1 MDTYQYKVPDILS
14 FGENPARERTSEY
27 RRQRTYVPTAETE
40 QKLKTISGKLN
51 DCLYDSYRREIDT
64 LRPNVDIDREM
75 ELLIAAEEDLEQ
87 SRRNLR
93 RQARKICRSNG
104 PSKEEEQELKILSK
118 NSIQKMYELDDFIRD
133 FDTKPYVATE
143 MVDVSLERI
152 VDNIRKRQRDLQNL
166 RKQIYEDSVL
176 RVAGYYVKATE
187 QKNSYRS
194 GSERTFFVPTVEK
207 SKPKSSSL
215 SGSDTEGDES
225 YAEVKEIYRKEKLRL
240 EKNLETF
247 NKLLQEFIDSR
258 SNPAE
263 FEEEKPKKKKKR
275 QSGEKRTESEIK
287 QINSADAKPAKIAK
301 AEIKAV
307 KSTDSKTAKI
317 VKSETKTAKDKVK
330 PTKTSHSDSKMDK
343 TNVRNSKPQIPKG
356 KVPKKSSADVKMVKP
371 AKSVSKTVIISE
383 PESDMEVHKYT
394 YRKSM
399 ADIQAYI
406 DSCDFENADK
416 PKLKKIKNSKN
427 DTKLESAILIQKGCN
442 VEGSKVH
449 KVQEPLREPKLNART
464 VVKVQETYRPMSP
477 GMSEDSDE
485 ENDKPM
491 NSISV
496 VKVQETDRPMSPGM
510 SEDSDEENEQ
520 SMSAMPMINVQETDR
535 PMIQMSVDS
544 VQKPLPLPTLKP
556 MPKYIDNFQ
565 ASCVLTQL
573 FSRRDDYDE
582 DFEEDY
588 VIPTY
593 ESEQRWF

>member
-1 MDTYQYKVPDILS
+1 MDKSRYKVPEILS
-14 FGENPARERTSEY
+14 FGDNPARERTSEY
-27 RRQRTYVPTAETE
+27 RRQRAYVPTAETE
-40 QKLKTISGKLN
+40 QRLKTISGKLN
-51 DCLYDSYRREIDT
+51 DCLYDSYKREIDT

-93 RQARKICRSNG
+93 RQALKICRSNG
-104 PSKEEEQELKILSK
+104 PSKQEEQELKTLNK

-152 VDNIRKRQRDLQNL
+152 VDNIRKRQRELQNL

-176 RVAGYYVKATE
+176 RVAGYYMKATE
-187 QKNSYRS
+187 QKNSFRS
-194 GSERTFFVPTVEK
+194 ASERIFLVPNVEK
-207 SKPKSSSL
+207 FKPKSSSL

-225 YAEVKEIYRKEKLRL
+225 YAEVKEIYCKEKLRL

-247 NKLLQEFIDSR
+247 NTLLQEFIDSR

-263 FEEEKPKKKKKR
+263 FGEEKPKKKKKKH
-275 QSGEKRTESEIK
+275 QNGGGKIETK
-287 QINSADAKPAKIAK
+287 QNSAEAKPSNIAKI
-301 AEIKAV
+301 ETKAV
-307 KSTDSKTAKI
+307 KSPNSKTAKTI
-317 VKSETKTAKDKVK
+317 KSDTKTAKNKVK
-330 PTKTSHSDSKMDK
+330 PTKTSKSDSWMDK
-343 TNVRNSKPQIPKG
+343 TNVRNAKPPIPKE
-356 KVPKKSSADVKMVKP
+356 KVTKKSPEVKIVKQ
-371 AKSVSKTVIISE
+371 AKSVSKTWGMSE

-406 DSCDFENADK
+406 DSCDFENAEK
-416 PKLKKIKNSKN
+416 PKLKKIKKSKI
-427 DTKLESAILIQKGCN
+427 DTKLEFPSLSQKGCD
-442 VEGSKVH
+442 VEASKVH
-449 KVQEPLREPKLNART
+449 KVQEPLCEPKLNTRT
-464 VVKVQETYRPMSP
+464 VFKVQQTNRPMSP
-477 GMSEDSDE
+477 GMSEDSEE
-485 ENDKPM
+485 ENDQQM
-491 NSISV
+491 SRMAV
-496 VKVQETDRPMSPGM
+496 VKVQETIRPMSPGM
-510 SEDSDEENEQ
+510 SENSDEENDQ
-520 SMSAMPMINVQETDR
+520 PVSAMPMINIQETDR
-535 PMIQMSVDS
+535 PMSQMSVDS

-588 VIPTY
+588 IIPTY
-593 ESEQRWF
+593 ESEQWF